1 MHLLGKQIISQQPQ
15 TITLRPQMSPYL
27 EGEAVYVIIP
37 KPCQLI
43 SGASVTCNSQK
54 KKGGEF
60 FSISPLQRVTNRGLS
75 RGRLKARRCWV
86 KTREPE
92 PVKKR
97 PLHLKHKTRAHN
109 TNGEKVKS
117 GASQVFVLH
126 FVFGWRVVYSTS
138 CPQER
143 GQCVICW
150 YHCAC
155 GR

>member
-1 MHLLGKQIISQQPQ
+1 MQS
-15 TITLRPQMSPYL
+15 SPNPASSYL
-27 EGEAVYVIIP
+27 E
-37 KPCQLI
+37 LL
-43 SGASVTCNSQK
+43 SRVTVK
-54 KKGGEF
+54 KKRGGEF

-126 FVFGWRVVYSTS
+126 FVFGWKVVYSTS

-143 GQCVICW
+143 GQCVRFAGITV
-150 YHCAC
+150 HVEDKSVNTDTLFS
-155 GR
+155 R